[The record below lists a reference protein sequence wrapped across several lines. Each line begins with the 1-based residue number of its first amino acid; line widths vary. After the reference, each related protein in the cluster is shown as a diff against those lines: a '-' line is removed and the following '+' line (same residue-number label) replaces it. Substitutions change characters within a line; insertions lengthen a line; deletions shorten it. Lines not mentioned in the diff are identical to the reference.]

1 LRDNRFDD
9 ANEEVIRHRL
19 ETYDHESKPLL
30 EYYGSSMITD
40 IDATQSPVDVLG
52 KIVSVLVE
60 DRRNHFGEEGFSAVT

>member
-1 LRDNRFDD
+1 MQTTVLRIGQLRQTHSDR
-9 ANEEVIRHRL
+9 
-19 ETYDHESKPLL
+19 
-30 EYYGSSMITD
+30 SSMITD